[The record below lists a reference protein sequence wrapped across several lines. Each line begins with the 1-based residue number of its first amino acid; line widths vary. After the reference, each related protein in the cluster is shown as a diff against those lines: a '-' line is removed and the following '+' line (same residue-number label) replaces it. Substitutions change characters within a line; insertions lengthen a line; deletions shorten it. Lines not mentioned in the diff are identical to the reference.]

1 MSEFQPLVGTKV
13 VDLTSNM
20 SGPLA
25 TMVLAD
31 QGAEVIK
38 VEPLS
43 GDIIRTVGTGRNGMS
58 AYFANVNRGKR
69 SIAVD
74 LGRPEGRALVL
85 RLASTADVFAQNF
98 KTGVADRL
106 GVGPAAV
113 RAVNDHLVYLSI
125 SGFGPDGPL
134 GDAPAYDHV
143 VQALSGFAALQS
155 ESAEPAM
162 VRHGVIDKATAYSAA
177 QAVTAALLQRIR
189 TGTGALIEVSMLD
202 VAVAFLWPDGMMNH
216 TVIDPER
223 LLPPVH
229 RSFKLTPTAD
239 GHVSLVTLTAGQW
252 QGLVDALLED
262 AGPDLSDTSARMEG
276 GAAIMRQV
284 RARIA
289 TMPTAEV
296 VRRLT
301 EANVPVAPVVPLEEV
316 HEHPQ
321 IVASDTVAELDHAV
335 LGPIRQPRPAP
346 VVDGVRPVPNPA
358 APELGRDTDAVLAE
372 AGLGP
377 DEIAALRSAGV
388 IGWGPRGRAYRR
400 RIVAL
405 ALAPRPM
412 VWARA
417 TVAPST
423 CRGPH
428 SPRSWCTSSTTWPRP
443 EAPSGSP
450 FDSRPPLGLTGIRPP
465 MAVAPESSRSPLPPG
480 SQRPSSS

>member
-1 MSEFQPLVGTKV
+1 MTAFLPLAGIKV

-31 QGAEVIK
+31 QGADVVK
-38 VEPLS
+38 VEPLT

-74 LGRPEGRALVL
+74 LSKPEGRDLVL
-85 RLASTADVFAQNF
+85 RLAAGADVFAQNF

-113 RAVNDHLVYLSI
+113 RATNDRLVYLSI

-162 VRHGVIDKATAYSAA
+162 VRHGAIDKATAYSAA
-177 QAVTAALLQRIR
+177 QAVTAALLQRHA
-189 TGTGALIEVSMLD
+189 TGAGALVEVSMLD
-202 VAVAFLWPDGMMNH
+202 VAIAFLWPDGMMNH
-216 TVIDPER
+216 TVIEPEK

-239 GHVSLVTLTAGQW
+239 GQVSLVTLTAGQW
-252 QGLVDALLED
+252 QGLVDALLD
-262 AGPDLSDTSARMEG
+262 DTGPDLSDTGARMAG
-276 GAAIMRQV
+276 GAAIMREV
-284 RARIA
+284 RAKIA

-296 VRRLT
+296 VEKLT
-301 EANVPVAPVVPLEEV
+301 AANVPVAPVVALEAI

-321 IVASDTVAELDHAV
+321 VVASGTVVELDHSV
-335 LGPIRQPRPAP
+335 IGPMRQPRPAP
-346 VVDGVRPVPNPA
+346 VVDGERTPPTPA
-358 APELGRDTDAVLAE
+358 APTLGQDTDAVLAE
-372 AGLGP
+372 AGLSEAEVATLR
-377 DEIAALRSAGV
+377 DEGV
-388 IGWGPRGRAYRR
+388 
-400 RIVAL
+400 VA
-405 ALAPRPM
+405 
-412 VWARA
+412 
-417 TVAPST
+417 
-423 CRGPH
+423 
-428 SPRSWCTSSTTWPRP
+428 
-443 EAPSGSP
+443 
-450 FDSRPPLGLTGIRPP
+450 
-465 MAVAPESSRSPLPPG
+465 
-480 SQRPSSS
+480 

>member
-1 MSEFQPLVGTKV
+1 VPEFRPLAGTTV

-38 VEPLS
+38 VEPLG

-74 LGRPEGRALVL
+74 LSTPEGRELVL

-113 RAVNDHLVYLSI
+113 RAANDRLVYLSI

-162 VRHGVIDKATAYSAA
+162 VRHGAIDKATAYSAA
-177 QAVTAALLQRIR
+177 QAVTAALLQRTR
-189 TGTGALIEVSMLD
+189 TGRGALVEVSMLD
-202 VAVAFLWPDGMMNH
+202 VAIAFLWPDGMMNH
-216 TVIDPER
+216 TVVDPGK

-239 GHVSLVTLTAGQW
+239 GHVALVTLTAGQW
-252 QGLVDALLED
+252 QGLVDALLD
-262 AGPDLSDTSARMEG
+262 GTGPDLSDTSARMEG

-284 RARIA
+284 RGRIA

-296 VRRLT
+296 VERLT
-301 EANVPVAPVVPLEEV
+301 AANVPVAPVVPLEEV

-321 IVASDTVAELDHAV
+321 VVASGTVASLDHAV

-346 VVDGVRPVPNPA
+346 VVDGVRPTPTAA
-358 APELGRDTDAVLAE
+358 APRLGEHTDEVLAA
-372 AGLGP
+372 AGLAAA
-377 DEIAALRSAGV
+377 EIAALREQAV
-388 IGWGPRGRAYRR
+388 IA
-400 RIVAL
+400 
-405 ALAPRPM
+405 
-412 VWARA
+412 
-417 TVAPST
+417 
-423 CRGPH
+423 
-428 SPRSWCTSSTTWPRP
+428 
-443 EAPSGSP
+443 
-450 FDSRPPLGLTGIRPP
+450 
-465 MAVAPESSRSPLPPG
+465 
-480 SQRPSSS
+480 